1 MDSDELGPQ
10 VDAVLDEHMPDSA
23 GWLLLVWRDGGLTVL
38 GTAAASGHVPEL
50 LADALLAWRDGEEA
64 SRGRAL
70 VRLNDALQAW
80 REAEGAPGSL
90 Q

>member
-38 GTAAASGHVPEL
+38 GTAASSGHVPEL
-50 LADALLAWRDGEEA
+50 LADA
-64 SRGRAL
+64 SR
-70 VRLNDALQAW
+70 AW